1 MRALFSFEYVV
12 QGLFLSGGC
21 HYWGGAVLL
30 DWCGGG
36 REGGGGSGIQDPS
49 LHERQSLMEQSRMGS
64 RGKLS
69 GSGWGSRR
77 DRAVCL
83 RLHSEIS
90 AWPRVGASGGTS
102 VCAWLTTIALT
113 AGNCSLSRLPPHR
126 KRVPY
131 LLNSP
136 FLSVSFSSG
145 SVPVLPCARNM
156 FN

>member
-1 MRALFSFEYVV
+1 MWYGVCSYRVVVTTGEGQSFWTGVGE
-12 QGLFLSGGC
+12 
-21 HYWGGAVLL
+21 GA
-30 DWCGGG
+30 
-36 REGGGGSGIQDPS
+36 RGGGGSGIQDPS

-69 GSGWGSRR
+69 GSGLGSSRW

-113 AGNCSLSRLPPHR
+113 TGNCSLSRLPPHR

-136 FLSVSFSSG
+136 FLPVSFSSG
-145 SVPVLPCARNM
+145 SVPVLPCARNT